1 MTMTSKYKIFNV
13 SGDCKPKLHYMVNI
27 ESKLEKIREM
37 IDRGDYFTINRAR
50 QYGKTTTLKAL
61 SRYLQKDYIVLSL
74 DFQKLS
80 QQDFISEYLFVEALS
95 GEINKKAAFR
105 DSASGETA
113 DWMRVFAQGETGGTK
128 LSRLFECL
136 SRWCGESDKPVV
148 LMIDEADSAA
158 NNQVFLD
165 FLSQLRGYYIDRD
178 EVPTFQ
184 SVILASVYDVKH
196 MKQKI
201 RPEEEHKYN
210 SPWNIAADFLVDL
223 SFSAGEIAGMLASY
237 EEDHQTEMN
246 IWEIAACIYD
256 YTSGYPYLVSRI
268 CKLVDERIAGSEAY
282 PSLKSA
288 WTQDGIQAA
297 IRLLHGEKNTLFESL
312 IHKLTDYHEVRT
324 VIYEILFQ
332 GKEIPYHSLSS
343 TFETAAMFGF
353 IKESEGSAVIS
364 NRIFETVL
372 YNYFLTEEALGSR
385 LYQTAFMGRNQF
397 VKNGRLDMELV
408 LQKFA
413 EHFTEI
419 YGKQNEKFYEDTG
432 RRYFLLY
439 LKPIINGTGNY
450 YIEAQPR
457 NMERTDVIVDYH
469 GEQYIVE
476 LKIWRGNAYHERG
489 EQQLRDYLDYYHQK
503 KGYLLSFQF
512 NKKKHPGMIKHVLDD
527 KTLIEV
533 IV

>member
-1 MTMTSKYKIFNV
+1 MARASTYKIFNV
-13 SGDCKPKLHYMVNI
+13 NADCKPKLHYMVNI
-27 ESKLEKIREM
+27 DSKLIEIRKM
-37 IDRGDYFTINRAR
+37 VDRGDYFTINRAR

-61 SRYLQKDYIVLSL
+61 GRYLQKDYVVLCL

-80 QQDFISEYLFVEALS
+80 QQDFQSEQLFVEALS
-95 GEINKKAAFR
+95 EEISKKMAFQ
-105 DSASGETA
+105 DSASDKTA
-113 DWMRVFAQGETGGTK
+113 DWMHAFAHATDGCTK
-128 LSRLFECL
+128 LSRLFACL
-136 SRWCGESDKPVV
+136 SGWCKESDKPVV
-148 LMIDEADSAA
+148 LMIDEVDNAADH
-158 NNQVFLD
+158 QVFLD

-184 SVILASVYDVKH
+184 SVILAGVYDIKH
-196 MKQKI
+196 MKQKL

-210 SPWNIAADFLVDL
+210 SPWNIAADFLVDM
-223 SFSAGEIAGMLASY
+223 SFSAEEIAGMLEYY
-237 EEDHQTEMN
+237 EEDYRTGMD
-246 IWEIAACIYD
+246 IGTIAACIYA
-256 YTSGYPYLVSRI
+256 YTGGYPYLVSRI
-268 CKLVDERIAGSEAY
+268 CKLVDERIACSEAY
-282 PSLKSA
+282 PSKKLA
-288 WTQDGIQAA
+288 WTQEGVQAA
-297 IRLLHGEKNTLFESL
+297 IRLLLGEKNTLFESL
-312 IHKLTDYHEVRT
+312 IHKLTDYREVRT

-343 TFETAAMFGF
+343 TLETAAMFGF

-372 YNYFLTEEALGSR
+372 YNYFLTEEALGSS
-385 LYQTAFMGRNQF
+385 LYQTAFLDRNQF

-413 EHFTEI
+413 EHFADI
-419 YGKQNEKFYEDTG
+419 YGEQNEKFYEDAG

-450 YIEAQPR
+450 YVEAQTR
-457 NMERTDVIVDYH
+457 TMERTDVIVDYR
-469 GEQYIVE
+469 GEQFIIE

-489 EQQLRDYLDYYHQK
+489 EQQLAAYLDDYHQK

-512 NKKKHPGMIKHVLDD
+512 NRKKHPGMVKHVLDD
-527 KTLIEV
+527 KVLIEV